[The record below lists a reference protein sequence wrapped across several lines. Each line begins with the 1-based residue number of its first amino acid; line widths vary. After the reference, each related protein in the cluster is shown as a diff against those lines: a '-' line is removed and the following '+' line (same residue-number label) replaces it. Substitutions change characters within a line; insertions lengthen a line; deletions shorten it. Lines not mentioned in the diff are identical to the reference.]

1 MEKLV
6 RSRKGFEES
15 DMRCPWC
22 KHEHDLKVVEK
33 LFIKSG
39 NKLTM
44 NLVCDVCDKTMQLQ
58 KHRQGHFT
66 FYPYIDHKKRRLRKT
81 GWVQTKFYAPID
93 YSNEWAKR

>member
-1 MEKLV
+1 MEKLI

-22 KHEHDLKVVEK
+22 GHEHDLKVVER

-44 NLVCDVCDKTMQLQ
+44 NLVCDDCDKTMQLQ
-58 KHRQGHFT
+58 KHRLGHFT

-81 GWVQTKFYAPID
+81 GWVQTKFYAPVD
-93 YSNEWAKR
+93 YSEEWAKR